1 MAKQKKESLSC
12 SFCGKSQDE
21 VKKLIAGP
29 NVFICNECIE
39 LCNEILKEDLDEL
52 SGDEQVFNLLTPS
65 EIKAKLDEYVI
76 GQQEAKKILS
86 VAVHNHYK
94 RVLHGKKSEVE
105 LEKSNILLLGPTG
118 TGKTLLARTL
128 ARILNVPFAI
138 ADATTLTEAGYVG
151 EDVENVVLKLLQN
164 ADYDVDRTQKGII
177 FIDEIDKISKRG
189 DSPSITRDVSGE
201 GVQQA
206 LLKIIEGTVAN
217 VPPQGGRKHPQQ
229 DYIQV
234 DTSNILFIV
243 GGAFDYLDEIIKKRV
258 GKKTLGFSNKE
269 SNGSGEL
276 SRFELLSQLQPND
289 LVKYGLIPEF
299 VGRLP
304 MAAALEDLDEESLV
318 RILSEPKNSLIKQYE
333 QMFKFDDVKLTFTNS
348 ALKAVAKKALSR
360 KTGARGLRSILE
372 ECMMEVMYAIPSEDG
387 VKECIINEDVI
398 NEGGEPILMY
408 ENKKETA

>member
-1 MAKQKKESLSC
+1 MAKQKKEALSC

-29 NVFICNECIE
+29 NVFICNECID
-39 LCNEILKEDLDEL
+39 LCNEILKEDLEEL
-52 SGDEQVFNLLTPS
+52 TEDKVFNLLTPS
-65 EIKAKLDEYVI
+65 EIKEKLDEYVI

-164 ADYDVDRTQKGII
+164 ADYDVERTQKGII

-243 GGAFDYLDEIIKKRV
+243 GGAFDYLDEVIKKRV
-258 GKKTLGFSNKE
+258 GKKSLGFSNKE
-269 SNGSGEL
+269 TETMSEL
-276 SRFELLSQLQPND
+276 TRYDLLRQLQPSD

-304 MAAALEDLDEESLV
+304 VAAALEDLDEEALV
-318 RILSEPKNSLIKQYE
+318 RILQEPKNSLIRQYE
-333 QMFKFDDVKLTFTNS
+333 QMFKFDDVKLTFTTS
-348 ALKAVAKKALSR
+348 ALKAVAKKALNR

-372 ECMMEVMYAIPSEDG
+372 ECMMDVMYSIPSEEG
-387 VKECIINEDVI
+387 VKECVINEDVI
-398 NEGGEPILMY
+398 NEGGEPILIY